1 MADAAD
7 AADIVVP
14 LAPTCPPAVVPD
26 AVRSTGETS
35 GPPAD
40 GDDDADGAT
49 GAPETGAATADGV
62 GPAVTTGGRRSEPY
76 AGNDPPGTAGPTAG
90 GTGADIGAL
99 VTTVGATAAVP
110 VSPAAITGAPEA
122 VADVSTEGW
131 IAADSIPAAAM
142 VGAATGGGVGSG
154 EAVCGAGV
162 PPDSIA
168 CIVPAV
174 NDCAPAAAGCPVII
188 PVANDCPSEVGEMP
202 CPAAA
207 GENDPP
213 GRPGAA
219 GMPGVI
225 PGGVVGVGS
234 VVGGP
239 AGIGP
244 LAACPLALTT
254 GSGDDVGASAPV
266 KFPRLPP
273 PLANPPSPATAGC
286 DPGAPAFGAS
296 PGVPPTPVLRPPE
309 ATGDE
314 ATSSLPMGRGGST
327 SSTLK
332 PWSRAHD
339 RASAPMPSASRIFCV
354 AATILSTAARDA
366 FAASALHRTWIICI
380 SSTCSGSGFFE
391 LRMSSISRLPA
402 FAISVNLPRK

>member
-168 CIVPAV
+168 CIVPAD

-225 PGGVVGVGS
+225 PGGVGGGVT
-234 VVGGP
+234 GGGLV
-239 AGIGP
+239 GIGP
-244 LAACPLALTT
+244 ARAPAENAT
-254 GSGDDVGASAPV
+254 GGDPCAPAPEM
-266 KFPRLPP
+266 FPELLPP
-273 PLANPPSPATAGC
+273 PLASPLRLKAAGGNSC
-286 DPGAPAFGAS
+286 VSTPG
-296 PGVPPTPVLRPPE
+296 T
-309 ATGDE
+309 T
-314 ATSSLPMGRGGST
+314 
-327 SSTLK
+327 
-332 PWSRAHD
+332 
-339 RASAPMPSASRIFCV
+339 
-354 AATILSTAARDA
+354 
-366 FAASALHRTWIICI
+366 
-380 SSTCSGSGFFE
+380 
-391 LRMSSISRLPA
+391 
-402 FAISVNLPRK
+402 

>member
-162 PPDSIA
+162 PPIPSHA
-168 CIVPAV
+168 SSQPTTTAH
-174 NDCAPAAAGCPVII
+174 PRQ
-188 PVANDCPSEVGEMP
+188 PVAPSS
-202 CPAAA
+202 CRSRTIAQARQA
-207 GENDPP
+207 KC
-213 GRPGAA
+213 
-219 GMPGVI
+219 
-225 PGGVVGVGS
+225 
-234 VVGGP
+234 
-239 AGIGP
+239 
-244 LAACPLALTT
+244 L
-254 GSGDDVGASAPV
+254 
-266 KFPRLPP
+266 
-273 PLANPPSPATAGC
+273 
-286 DPGAPAFGAS
+286 
-296 PGVPPTPVLRPPE
+296 VLRPLVRM
-309 ATGDE
+309 TRRVSRG
-314 ATSSLPMGRGGST
+314 LPVCRG
-327 SSTLK
+327 
-332 PWSRAHD
+332 
-339 RASAPMPSASRIFCV
+339 
-354 AATILSTAARDA
+354 
-366 FAASALHRTWIICI
+366 
-380 SSTCSGSGFFE
+380 
-391 LRMSSISRLPA
+391 
-402 FAISVNLPRK
+402 